1 VDISTEGRRATDV
14 NAQRTYQQQERL
26 AALEGELAGVDQSNR
41 QKDISAENT
50 NAERQYTYETRT
62 AEQQTAIDNELAR
75 ERARLTNAEID
86 ASKPTAQ
93 ITEKGITV
101 TKRQPDGSLEI
112 QHTPLKEADDTFKR
126 IKQMQEMLGKSD
138 AASQIAAYGEIGKM
152 YGSAGIKH
160 QLLTDMAEQGT
171 YGQVFGKSKAVMD
184 RLKSVTQEAMKLA
197 PPAIQAD
204 PKKAAEVQS
213 QAVKNELMRMYQSGQ
228 LGEEW
233 IGALAQMG
241 HVGAGLLV
249 PRSAV
254 PAAAPTMPSG
264 LGQGAAFQ

>member
-1 VDISTEGRRATDV
+1 
-14 NAQRTYQQQERL
+14 
-26 AALEGELAGVDQSNR
+26 
-41 QKDISAENT
+41 
-50 NAERQYTYETRT
+50 
-62 AEQQTAIDNELAR
+62 
-75 ERARLTNAEID
+75 
-86 ASKPTAQ
+86 
-93 ITEKGITV
+93 
-101 TKRQPDGSLEI
+101 
-112 QHTPLKEADDTFKR
+112 
-126 IKQMQEMLGKSD
+126 
-138 AASQIAAYGEIGKM
+138 
-152 YGSAGIKH
+152 
-160 QLLTDMAEQGT
+160 
-171 YGQVFGKSKAVMD
+171 MD

-241 HVGAGLLV
+241 HLGAGLLV
-249 PRSAV
+249 PRRGDAA